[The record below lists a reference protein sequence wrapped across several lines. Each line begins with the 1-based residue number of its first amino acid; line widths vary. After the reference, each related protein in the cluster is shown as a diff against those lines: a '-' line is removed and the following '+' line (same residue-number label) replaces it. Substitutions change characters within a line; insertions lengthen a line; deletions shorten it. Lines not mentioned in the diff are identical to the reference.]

1 MKTVFR
7 PLLPAAAFAAL
18 LGVSACAPT
27 NTNSTYSSTAIGRP
41 AAIGHGTIISM
52 RPVVVKNPNTGLG
65 ATTGA
70 VAGGAIGSTIGGDWR
85 ANVLGAVGGALIG
98 GVVGNAVENQV
109 GTGQAV
115 EFIIREDNGQT
126 ISVVQTNEDNFQP
139 GERVTLIFGE
149 RTRIARSSGY

>member
-1 MKTVFR
+1 MAHGFR
-7 PLLPAAAFAAL
+7 PLLPAGALVAL

-27 NTNSTYSSTAIGRP
+27 NTNSTYSSAAIGQP

-52 RPVVVKNPNTGLG
+52 RPVIVKNPNTGLG

-85 ANVLGAVGGALIG
+85 ANVLSAVGGALVG
-98 GVVGNAVENQV
+98 GVVGNAVENQT

-115 EFIIREDNGQT
+115 EFIIREDDGQT

-139 GERVTLIFGE
+139 GERVTLVFGD
-149 RTRIARSSGY
+149 RTRLTRGGPY